1 MGEAA
6 KRTVGSGANQL
17 PDMAYFA
24 SSISGNGY
32 SKLPSG
38 LIIQWG
44 SFAVTTNYGVVN
56 SLSVT
61 LPVVFP
67 ASILMVNAMFSTQD
81 PSTRFVGFDTAK
93 SSRGVINFT
102 YVTPTTNTI
111 YWIAFRLLKNKALAG
126 FKITVITHSNYVI
139 ICLLPHRNPLGY
151 RRKFNIRFSPRSQA
165 KV

>member
-1 MGEAA
+1 RLGEAA
-6 KRTVGSGANQL
+6 KRTVGNSANQL

-24 SSISGNGY
+24 NSIAGNGY
-32 SKLPSG
+32 AKLPSG

-44 SFAVTTNYGVVN
+44 SFAVTTTNGVVN

-61 LPVVFP
+61 LPVAFP
-67 ASILMVNAMFSTQD
+67 SSLLMVNAMFSTQD

-111 YWIAFRLLKNKALAG
+111 YWI
-126 FKITVITHSNYVI
+126 V
-139 ICLLPHRNPLGY
+139 LGY
-151 RRKFNIRFSPRSQA
+151 
-165 KV
+165 